1 MYCVF
6 AIDHLLISLVN
17 LLKTIATT
25 GAIFNLQ
32 FTKNRLAACSDLLW
46 ELERSPRPYSCNRGL
61 LLKGEEGKGGEGEK
75 GAGKEG
81 KEGGDGKGRKGKG
94 RGGEGR
100 EGKENPHKCGLAMW
114 LR

>member
-1 MYCVF
+1 LTYKVTYCVF

-61 LLKGEEGKGGEGEK
+61 LLKGEGGKEGRGKGGQEKREG
-75 GAGKEG
+75 
-81 KEGGDGKGRKGKG
+81 EGGDGKERKGKG
-94 RGGEGR
+94 RKGRRAEGGEGR
-100 EGKENPHKCGLAMW
+100 PP
-114 LR
+114 

>member
-61 LLKGEEGKGGEGEK
+61 LLKGEGGKEGRGKGGQEKREG
-75 GAGKEG
+75 
-81 KEGGDGKGRKGKG
+81 EGGDGKERKGKG
-94 RGGEGR
+94 RKGRRAEGGEGR
-100 EGKENPHKCGLAMW
+100 PP
-114 LR
+114 